1 MICIRIG
8 IDLKKHFLSLK
19 KEVFRKSIHICT
31 AFVPVFIHFYRIP
44 TLVCLALAGLL
55 YTVSEFLRLKG
66 ITVPLV
72 SSVTMAAARSRD
84 DNKFV
89 LGPVTLV
96 AGVILTS
103 LLWKEPFSAVG
114 IFALAFGDGLASLAG
129 KTFGRIEVPLTGGKT
144 AAGSLTC
151 FAAVFISSFFVLR
164 SCVLSFFLAFA
175 ATLIEGLPLK
185 DYDNVFIPVVTGGI
199 AQIFFENFSCYLH
212 M

>member
-8 IDLKKHFLSLK
+8 IDLKKHLLSLK
-19 KEVFRKSIHICT
+19 KEVFRKSIHVCT

-55 YTVSEFLRLKG
+55 YTVSEILRLKG
-66 ITVPLV
+66 IVVPV
-72 SSVTMAAARSRD
+72 VTSVTVAAARSRD

-89 LGPVTLV
+89 FGPVTLV
-96 AGVILTS
+96 AGVMLCL
-103 LLWKEPFSAVG
+103 LLWKEPFSTVG

-151 FAAVFISSFFVLR
+151 FAAVFISSFFVLH
-164 SCVLSFFLAFA
+164 SCTLSFVLALV

-185 DYDNVFIPVVTGGI
+185 DYDNIFIPVVTGGV
-199 AQIFFENFSCYLH
+199 AQIFFERLPFYLH